1 MYQNINI
8 NKRGIKTNKNGFTLV
23 ELLVAVAILGIISTI
38 SVQML
43 YDGVTLRAKQYS
55 LETSSESIRT
65 FVKQISTSIIGSKNI
80 SISADHSKI
89 YITGEEVC
97 ETYAF
102 ADQTIKYS
110 NMTGDTCTPPE
121 SVVPYLLNEEIT
133 ISDLSFFSEGDPPR
147 VVNIYL
153 EGVYK
158 DSLGDHPIKYMTS
171 VTPRI

>member
-8 NKRGIKTNKNGFTLV
+8 NRRGTKKDRNGFTLV

-55 LETSSESIRT
+55 LETSSESIRM
-65 FVKQISTSIIGSKNI
+65 FVKQISTAIIGSENI
-80 SISADHSKI
+80 SISEDHSKI
-89 YITGEEVC
+89 DITREDDC

-110 NMTGDTCTPPE
+110 KTTGDTCTPPD
-121 SVVPYLLNEEIT
+121 SVVPYLLNEEIS
-133 ISDLSFFSEGDPPR
+133 ISNLSFSSEGDPPR